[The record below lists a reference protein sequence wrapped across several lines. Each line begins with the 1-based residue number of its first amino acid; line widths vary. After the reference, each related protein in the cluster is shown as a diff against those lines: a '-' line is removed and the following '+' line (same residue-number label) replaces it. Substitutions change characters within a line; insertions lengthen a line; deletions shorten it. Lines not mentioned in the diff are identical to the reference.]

1 MILYLKLLDQDLTK
15 MVTVNKHQ
23 KRVLKQFPAA
33 KLITLDD
40 GTYAV
45 EVNNQILA
53 EEYFIPP
60 ANTVESAWEY
70 AAIACRTTQHFN
82 RTHPDRM
89 DLSTLESKLIRIHKR
104 KNHAKKIGRA
114 HV

>member
-1 MILYLKLLDQDLTK
+1 

-23 KRVLKQFPAA
+23 KRVLKQYPAA

-45 EVNNQILA
+45 INNEEILA
-53 EEYFIPP
+53 SEYFLPP
-60 ANTVESAWEY
+60 ASTVDSAWEY
-70 AAIACRTTQHFN
+70 AAIACKTTQNFN

-89 DLSTLESKLIRIHKR
+89 DLTTLESKLSRIQKR
-104 KNHAKKIGRA
+104 KKHAKKT
-114 HV
+114 